1 MSKKYDALGKRM
13 KDYEMRTK
21 SFLPR
26 RSNIIIRIDGKAF
39 HTYTRV
45 LDKPFDNGLME
56 DMAKVTKYLCEN
68 IQGAKFGLT
77 QSDEISILFTD
88 YDDIKTNA
96 WFDGQVQKIV
106 SIASSLA
113 ATKFNQLRVIREL
126 RNMNNFDDSCKE
138 DIITMIENKRLG
150 DFDARVYT
158 LPEPEEVVN
167 YFIWRQNDA
176 TRNSVSMLA
185 QSQFSQKQLDK
196 VNTDKMQELLFEQ
209 KGINW
214 NNCKTIEKRGTGI
227 LRKNTTWVAPIDNKS
242 FKPYQIM
249 NDMIYDSDTMK
260 LFNRSLWSIDTEI
273 PIFTKDRDYILSLLP
288 KR

>member
-1 MSKKYDALGKRM
+1 MNKKYDALGKRM
-13 KDYEMRTK
+13 KDYEMRTR
-21 SFLPR
+21 SYLPR
-26 RSNIIIRIDGKAF
+26 RSNIVIRIDGKAF
-39 HTYTRV
+39 HTYTRG
-45 LDKPFDNGLME
+45 LDKPFDNDLME

-68 IQGAKFGLT
+68 IQGAKFGYT

-106 SIASSLA
+106 SVASSLA
-113 ATKFNQLRVIREL
+113 ASKFNQLRIIREL
-126 RNMNNFDDSCKE
+126 NNMSDFRKD
-138 DIITMIENKRLG
+138 DIISMIENKRLG

-176 TRNSVSMLA
+176 TRNSISMLA
-185 QSQFSQKQLDK
+185 QSEFSQNQLNK
-196 VNTDKMQELLFEQ
+196 VNTNQMQDLLFEQ

-214 NNCKTIEKRGTGI
+214 NDCKIIEKRGTGI

-242 FKPYQIM
+242 FKPNQILDNM
-249 NDMIYDSDTMK
+249 LYDPDTMK

-273 PIFTKDRDYILSLLP
+273 PILTQDRDYILNLLP